1 MIVVSYVLAALI
13 GFAIGFYAAFILAG
27 KLCEKWEADDEPDLD

>member
-13 GFAIGFYAAFILAG
+13 GFAIGFYVAFTLAG
-27 KLCEKWEADDEPDLD
+27 FLCDKWEADDEPDLD